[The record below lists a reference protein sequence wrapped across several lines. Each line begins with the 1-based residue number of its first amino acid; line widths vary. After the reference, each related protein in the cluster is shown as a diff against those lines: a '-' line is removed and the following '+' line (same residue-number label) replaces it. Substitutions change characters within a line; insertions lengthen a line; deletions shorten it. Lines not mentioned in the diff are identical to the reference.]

1 MSEESTDDS
10 LSRTKVGRL
19 IAEYDLPAEFG
30 TRLEASWTGE
40 GTERRSL
47 RDLADLF
54 NRRLLE
60 SAMADADVSSVAG
73 EVDNLYELLTG
84 DDVSA
89 GDRTEAENRLERAG
103 IDVDGLRGDFVTYQ
117 AVRTYLQRRGATYDQ
132 PTDEEQLRKDHE
144 RIRGLRSKTATITE
158 DRLASLRNTDRL
170 DLDEFR
176 VFADVNVLCESCLT
190 RYSIEELFEQGGC
203 SCQQES

>member
-1 MSEESTDDS
+1 MSEEPPDEP

-30 TRLEASWTGE
+30 ARLEASWTGD

-73 EVDNLYELLTG
+73 EVDNLYALLT
-84 DDVSA
+84 DDEVSA

-103 IDVDGLRGDFVTYQ
+103 IDVEALRADFVTYQ
-117 AVRTYLQRRGATYDQ
+117 AIRTYLQRRGATYEQ
-132 PTDEEQLRKDHE
+132 PSDEEQLRKDRE
-144 RIRGLRSKTATITE
+144 RIRGLRSQTATITE

-176 VFADVNVLCESCLT
+176 VFVDVNVLCESCLT